1 LTPTATNESSSGM
14 ANVLS
19 EEKRQQVLAL
29 GRLGWPLRRIE
40 AELGVRRRDRERVS
54 PRRRGADPRRATAP
68 AGGKTGQ
75 WGGGVLMP
83 QEVLAFATLLLARA
97 RIIHERQ

>member
-1 LTPTATNESSSGM
+1 MTPTATSESSSGM

-40 AELGVRRRDRERVS
+40 AELGVRRETASGYLRAAGVPIRAA
-54 PRRRGADPRRATAP
+54 RRRRLAAKPASETAQGQIRRRPLSPYVVDFT
-68 AGGKTGQ
+68 GKS
-75 WGGGVLMP
+75 
-83 QEVLAFATLLLARA
+83 R
-97 RIIHERQ
+97 RR